1 MKEVIKQAIETV
13 LNKRTSNKVIKVKL
27 VDELANE
34 YSVRRGYWEE
44 IPVHELDM
52 IKEEIIN
59 CVNIEIKEDV
69 YEDMDTD
76 DDGRCYTTY
85 QYGYTVK
92 VNFKNK

>member
-1 MKEVIKQAIETV
+1 MKETIQQAIETV

-27 VDELANE
+27 VDEITNE

-44 IPVHELDM
+44 IPVTELDL
-52 IKEEIIN
+52 IKSEIMN
-59 CVNIEIKEDV
+59 CVNIEIKEDI

>member
-1 MKEVIKQAIETV
+1 MKESIQQAIETV

-52 IKEEIIN
+52 IKEEIMN

-69 YEDMDTD
+69 YEDMDVD
-76 DDGRCYTTY
+76 DEGRGYTTY